1 MSFGFDRAMFAREV
15 FTEILYDRNL
25 HWRDVAPRVPLALQL
40 AASSGLMEN
49 MECPIG
55 LATDCKSL
63 YDLCSRPTSMPT
75 EKRITLDLM
84 DVREHLDHHPDKYQ
98 VRWIP
103 TTAMLVDAMTK
114 HLVDQ
119 TILNQFL
126 QNNDYSLREDPRLEE
141 QRVAAR
147 AARKAKAK
155 AKTKSVTS

>member
-1 MSFGFDRAMFAREV
+1 MDRRLKTLKTLLIHGMSG
-15 FTEILYDRNL
+15 N
-25 HWRDVAPRVPLALQL
+25 
-40 AASSGLMEN
+40 
-49 MECPIG
+49 
-55 LATDCKSL
+55 
-63 YDLCSRPTSMPT
+63 
-75 EKRITLDLM
+75 
-84 DVREHLDHHPDKYQ
+84 Q

-119 TILNQFL
+119 TVLNQFL

-141 QRVAAR
+141 QRIAAR